1 MTNNYSNAYAEVYTI
16 LRYLR
21 REDLNKIPMHFI
33 NIIKENKN
41 DDYNFTI
48 NWNKALKDQ
57 NLMVETR
64 AILFNIFRDYLAT
77 DMQREKITKIQ
88 REVDYRKE
96 LEKNEIYSNDIFKR
110 KTVIDNISNNH
121 NSVLVQ
127 YKENFFEKLIKK
139 IKKYM

>member
-16 LRYLR
+16 LKYLR
-21 REDLNKIPMHFI
+21 REDLNKIPMQFI

-57 NLMVETR
+57 NLMIETR

-77 DMQREKITKIQ
+77 DMQREKITKMYTSKHTQ
-88 REVDYRKE
+88 MSLLKKE
-96 LEKNEIYSNDIFKR
+96 IDIYSIM
-110 KTVIDNISNNH
+110 I
-121 NSVLVQ
+121 
-127 YKENFFEKLIKK
+127 
-139 IKKYM
+139 

>member
-48 NWNKALKDQ
+48 NWNKALKNQ

-110 KTVIDNISNNH
+110 KTVIDNISNNQ
-121 NSVLVQ
+121 NLVLVQ